1 MTTLTFIRHAQSQNN
16 ATNISEV
23 DTPLSQLGISQ
34 ASKLHGNYDLVVISP
49 LTRTLQT
56 FRHSH
61 IFAPRII
68 ISDLVRE
75 WKLDLCDF
83 KLDEMVRF
91 ETIEELDSR
100 IEKFKIWIKNLCDRF
115 PDYTKIAIFTHYDFV
130 WHLTKYK
137 VDHIETDSTYF
148 TDQDACCDDDLYFGK
163 GLDNATTHDV
173 LVQDI

>member
-83 KLDEMVRF
+83 KLDEMVRLKYGSKTYVTDF
-91 ETIEELDSR
+91 PIIPKLPFLLTMISYGILLNTKWIILKLILLILLIKMHVVMMIFISVKDS
-100 IEKFKIWIKNLCDRF
+100 ITLQLTTFWFKIFNL
-115 PDYTKIAIFTHYDFV
+115 
-130 WHLTKYK
+130 
-137 VDHIETDSTYF
+137 
-148 TDQDACCDDDLYFGK
+148 
-163 GLDNATTHDV
+163 
-173 LVQDI
+173 